1 MANAIEVILEQ
12 LKYQNTVQCTV
23 VLLPKGT
30 VKRPQN
36 CITISFLV
44 LKCVTYL

>member
-30 VKRPQN
+30 VKDHAQN
-36 CITISFLV
+36 CITIGFW
-44 LKCVTYL
+44 Y